1 MLKRMINKQ
10 RMQIAVMDFLEKNET
25 KLLFAPALAGYVDML
40 QDTLAQIN
48 TMQQAQLASTEGHT
62 QTKEALRQKV
72 IDGLLEIVK
81 RVKAYAIV
89 TDDKVLQESVKY
101 SYSDLRRMPQ
111 TSIVGAVNRV
121 LDAARPKLADI
132 APYGLS
138 PEMLENVEQ
147 DLQTYVVALPGA
159 KRVIAH
165 RKTATGEL
173 ENLFAAA
180 DDSLKKIDALMD
192 IVSNADP
199 LFYQEYKNLRLID
212 DLKRKSNGNG
222 NGNGKTGITGTVAN
236 LETGLNQPGVRV
248 SIVGTNLTTLTDAE
262 GNYILPISEAG
273 SYSIKAELKGY
284 ADYEEDEIEVES
296 GVMTDVDFDMEPLS

>member
-101 SYSDLRRMPQ
+101 TYSDLRRMPQ
-111 TSIVGAVNRV
+111 TSIEGAVNRV
-121 LDAARPKLADI
+121 LDAARPKLTDV

-138 PEMLENVEQ
+138 QEMLENAEQ
-147 DLQTYVVALPGA
+147 DLQSYVQALPGTR
-159 KRVIAH
+159 RVIAH

-173 ENLFAAA
+173 ENLFTAA
-180 DDSLKKIDALMD
+180 DASLKKIDALMD

-222 NGNGKTGITGTVAN
+222 NGKTGITGTVAS
-236 LETGLNQPGVRV
+236 LETGLNQAGVKV
-248 SIVGTNLTTLTDAE
+248 SIVGTNLSTLTDAE
-262 GNYILPISEAG
+262 GNYTLPLSEAG

>member
-1 MLKRMINKQ
+1 MIKRMINKQ

-25 KLLFAPALAGYVDML
+25 KLLFAPALAGYVDIL
-40 QDTLAQIN
+40 QDTLAHIN
-48 TMQQAQLASTEGHT
+48 TMQQAQLTSSEGHT
-62 QTKEALRQKV
+62 QTKDALKQKV

-89 TDDKVLQESVKY
+89 TDDKILQEAVKY
-101 SYSDLRRMPQ
+101 SYTNLQRLPQ

-138 PEMLENVEQ
+138 PEMVENVEQ
-147 DLQTYVVALPGA
+147 DLQAYVAALPGT
-159 KRVIAH
+159 KRVIAY

-173 ENLFAAA
+173 DNLFTAA
-180 DDSLKKIDALMD
+180 DSSLKKIDALMD

-199 LFYQEYKNLRLID
+199 LFYQEYKNLRMVD

-222 NGNGKTGITGTVAN
+222 SGKTGISGTVAN

-248 SIVGTNLTTLTDAE
+248 SIVGTNQSTLTDAE
-262 GNYILPISEAG
+262 GNYTLPLSEAG

-296 GVMTDVDFDMEPLS
+296 GVITDVDFDMEPLS